1 MLRMKT
7 FISKSA
13 LFLVYIF
20 AGSYLGLLAVVVF
33 QYPVE
38 MIFENI
44 NMGMYYVIGIDLVM
58 ITSTSLYSFRVGY
71 KDNNTYENISALQT
85 AAMIGCACGVFVL
98 LALLLDFYA
107 PQNLNAVWMA
117 ELILGPEEGWGLDI
131 REIADQ
137 YRGLLLAV
145 SALQTF
151 LCGTGMF
158 TGYLLGR
165 KKRVADRRE
174 ITGRDL

>member
-1 MLRMKT
+1 MKN

-20 AGSYLGLLAVVVF
+20 AGSYLGLLAVVVL

-58 ITSTSLYSFRVGY
+58 VVSTALYSYRVGY
-71 KDNNTYENISALQT
+71 KDNNRYEMLSVPKT
-85 AAMIGCACGVFVL
+85 AAMIGCACAVFVL
-98 LALLLDFYA
+98 LPFLMQYYA
-107 PQNLNAVWMA
+107 PHNLNAVWLA
-117 ELILGPEEGWGLDI
+117 ELIIGPEDGWNLGI
-131 REIADQ
+131 REITAQ
-137 YRGLLLAV
+137 YSGLLLAV

-151 LCGTGMF
+151 LCGGGMF
-158 TGYLLGR
+158 AGYLLGG
-165 KKRVADRRE
+165 KKRLADRRE
-174 ITGRDL
+174 MTGRE